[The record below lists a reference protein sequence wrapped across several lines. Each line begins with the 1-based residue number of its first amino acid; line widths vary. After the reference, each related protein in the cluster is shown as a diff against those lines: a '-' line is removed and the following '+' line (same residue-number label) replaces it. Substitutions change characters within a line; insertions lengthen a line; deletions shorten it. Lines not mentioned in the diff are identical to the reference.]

1 MKLVKIFSFCLMLII
16 VACSSD
22 YTKQPLP
29 QPITSERELIIAIDS
44 DDTRVQLAEGKTV
57 WSAGD
62 RVAVIYAS
70 GNVEEWRYKGETGE
84 REGIFTPAT
93 NYTYDNTSTT
103 AIVYPYNANYSLSAN
118 STIKATIP
126 ATQHYLKDSYGLDG
140 NILVGAVGTTTKL
153 RNACSWLRLHIT
165 GKGEVVRSIKL
176 TGNNNEQMA
185 GEIVV
190 NINDATS
197 MLTTTAAN
205 ASKEV
210 ILTHDTGVTLSSTA
224 TDFYIAIPPQNL
236 SNGFTVEVTCNDGS
250 KMTKSTSKSIA
261 LERNTITPMAAF
273 TFEAD
278 ADNDS
283 YPANN
288 RIWYATADN
297 TMLNIGDGYF
307 DGTITEHTF
316 GVCYGGVCYDYYYAQ
331 FNKDITKVNGSAFL
345 YDSKIKTIYL
355 PHSIESIGSCAFL
368 CCTSLS
374 TIHLGRNLKNIE
386 TGAFGSC
393 TSLAEIYCHATTPP
407 TLGDYVFR
415 INGTTSYPYVQAIIY
430 VPASAVETY
439 KNAEGWNKFADYIR
453 GYDFVAGEEIT
464 PEGGDTTRFNH
475 RILLVDHT
483 GVNCGYC
490 PIMTDRLYALAN
502 YSNPN
507 YDYTKRYNE
516 VQCHGGAFAGTS
528 DPAYSYAATIV
539 DDFYNPSGYPA
550 LMPNFN
556 KTAIYRGAYDWEFV
570 EVEMTKV
577 FNTYHKPMGADVG
590 ISVTTKTKSNNLT
603 INIEVEAAV
612 TNQYKVTAWVLEN
625 NIYSANQNGA
635 TTERHKTYHHALRDI
650 AGSYSKT
657 DISGDSLGTINK
669 GERASKRYVMTLN
682 SSWKSNDL
690 EVLVIVSALN
700 SNGSYDVANTA
711 LCPINGSRDYEYIE

>member
-1 MKLVKIFSFCLMLII
+1 MLII

-224 TDFYIAIPPQNL
+224 TAFYIAIPPQTL

-288 RIWYATADN
+288 QIWYTSN
-297 TMLNIGDGYF
+297 NSNMLTIGSGYF
-307 DGTITEHTF
+307 DATVTEHKF
-316 GVCYGGVCYDYYYAQ
+316 GVCFGGTCYDYYYAT
-331 FNKDITKVNGSAFL
+331 FDKDITSVNYAAF
-345 YDSKIKTIYL
+345 YGNENIKSIYL
-355 PHSIESIGSCAFL
+355 PHSVQNIGICAF
-368 CCTSLS
+368 CACKSLS
-374 TIHLGRNLKNIE
+374 TVHLGRNIKSLE
-386 TGAFGSC
+386 TGAFLNSP
-393 TSLAEIYCHATTPP
+393 SLKEIYCHATTPP
-407 TLGDYVFR
+407 ALGEYVFR
-415 INGTTSYPYVQAIIY
+415 IDNGTQPYPYVQAMIY

-439 KNAEGWNKFADYIR
+439 KNAEGWNKFADYIC
-453 GYDFVAGEEIT
+453 GYDFATGEQT
-464 PEGGDTTRFNH
+464 KPESGEATRYNH

-483 GVNCGYC
+483 GVNCGFC

-502 YSNPN
+502 YSNPD
-507 YDYTKRYNE
+507 YDYSTFYNE
-516 VQCHGGAFAGTS
+516 VQCHGGSFAGTS
-528 DPAYSYAATIV
+528 DPAYSEVAKIV
-539 DDFYNPSGYPA
+539 DGFYKPTGYPA

-556 KTAIYRGAYDWEFV
+556 KTSIYRGSYDWEFV

-577 FNTYHKPMGADVG
+577 FQTYRKSLGADVG
-590 ISVTTKTKSNNLT
+590 IAVTAKNIKGNYLT
-603 INIEVEAAV
+603 IDIEVAAAV
-612 TNQYKVTAWVLEN
+612 TNTYKVTAWVLEN
-625 NIYSANQNGA
+625 NIYSPNQSGA
-635 TTERHKTYHHALRDI
+635 KTDRHTTYHHALRTI
-650 AGSYSKT
+650 AGSYSKE
-657 DISGDSLGTINK
+657 DISGDSLGIISK
-669 GERASKRYVMTLN
+669 GETASKRYNVLLN
-682 SSWKSNDL
+682 SNWKTEDL
-690 EVLVIVSALN
+690 EVLVIVSAP
-700 SNGSYDVANTA
+700 NGNGGYDVVNTA
-711 LCPINGSRDYEYIE
+711 LCPINSSRDYEYIE